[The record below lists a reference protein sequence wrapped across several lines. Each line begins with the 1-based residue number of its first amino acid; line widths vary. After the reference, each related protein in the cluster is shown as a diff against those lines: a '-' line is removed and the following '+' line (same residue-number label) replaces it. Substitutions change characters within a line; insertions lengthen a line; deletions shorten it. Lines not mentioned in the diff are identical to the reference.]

1 MNITFGSLYSYIF
14 INITSFMIL
23 FKNVLSSSQ
32 FNQQISD
39 SKDNDFDG
47 QLLTPS

>member
-1 MNITFGSLYSYIF
+1 
-14 INITSFMIL
+14 MIL
-23 FKNVLSSSQ
+23 FKNVLLSSQ

-47 QLLTPS
+47 QLVTPSWTAEAEKLLDFL